1 MTQVAGNQYK
11 VEKLP
16 DSDAGVVGQ
25 PVYAKP
31 EKADKLLLSLLPRGA
46 KIQIG
51 DKKGKWGK
59 IDKLLVGKVYP
70 SLPKDDDGNLQGWID
85 LTHLKAVVKPLI
97 MDEVKVLEIPYPV
110 KAGELMGYPGIYQG
124 LSAAEQTMDSPLL
137 VHLEVFTPEEMPA
150 FIELTK
156 TRAVQQIED
165 KKALLKVNRDAV
177 LYHASTAEKE
187 IATDVQVA
195 KVAESRAKGKWLE
208 VKKQRIG
215 VIDKKYL
222 SAYRSL
228 SRKPIKAEY
237 TIGAE
242 HKQSVADALNIDLM
256 EVPDKVFFYGECLN
270 RLGARVTTVSPDKTH
285 PLREIHFTPEN
296 DSASYWIEAN
306 KLDAKGKKID
316 PNQRISAW
324 MKHPLQMDNKQ
335 AGKVY
340 FEQVFA
346 KSEIEET
353 EHWAS
358 DAEGSFWWQ
367 LKTGNKDSVIGT
379 DSFAEVE
386 GWVKC
391 AAPAV
396 TRHHPW
402 EWPLFHTLQETAT
415 PAQELER
422 NHRLRLDPAD
432 RTELMQALYKIL
444 GGTMRQVADSEEQE
458 DTGLLKA
465 ENLKT
470 ALRYPWLSQQFSHL
484 IVNYE
489 SEWFADKALSKWH
502 QLDEMLKKY
511 LCLPQSEAETAEA
524 YKKRLE
530 IELAPWQAEKEQ
542 RIKKLLWWDDVA
554 GKHGFPVDAKVWHF
568 HPVGMLSITIDLDK
582 IIREIGD
589 IISHGEGN
597 YESYNTGTKGV
608 DGGKVGF
615 SFVNPPPGT
624 VTGKTINEILETD
637 ALSGTNVNRMF
648 ATGKYQTVIRTLR
661 SAKLKMKL
669 TGDELYDSEMQERV
683 FREYLI
689 DKAGQGA
696 LGLFVKERVG
706 TLNAAQLAAAKE
718 WASIAAPSGETI
730 SDGRVSDGT
739 LSYYESAA
747 NFANQ
752 QSTIRLREKLLEIW
766 SPQ

>member
-1 MTQVAGNQYK
+1 
-11 VEKLP
+11 
-16 DSDAGVVGQ
+16 
-25 PVYAKP
+25 
-31 EKADKLLLSLLPRGA
+31 
-46 KIQIG
+46 
-51 DKKGKWGK
+51 
-59 IDKLLVGKVYP
+59 
-70 SLPKDDDGNLQGWID
+70 
-85 LTHLKAVVKPLI
+85 
-97 MDEVKVLEIPYPV
+97 
-110 KAGELMGYPGIYQG
+110 
-124 LSAAEQTMDSPLL
+124 
-137 VHLEVFTPEEMPA
+137 
-150 FIELTK
+150 
-156 TRAVQQIED
+156 
-165 KKALLKVNRDAV
+165 
-177 LYHASTAEKE
+177 
-187 IATDVQVA
+187 
-195 KVAESRAKGKWLE
+195 
-208 VKKQRIG
+208 
-215 VIDKKYL
+215 
-222 SAYRSL
+222 
-228 SRKPIKAEY
+228 
-237 TIGAE
+237 
-242 HKQSVADALNIDLM
+242 
-256 EVPDKVFFYGECLN
+256 
-270 RLGARVTTVSPDKTH
+270 
-285 PLREIHFTPEN
+285 
-296 DSASYWIEAN
+296 
-306 KLDAKGKKID
+306 
-316 PNQRISAW
+316 
-324 MKHPLQMDNKQ
+324 
-335 AGKVY
+335 
-340 FEQVFA
+340 
-346 KSEIEET
+346 
-353 EHWAS
+353 
-358 DAEGSFWWQ
+358 
-367 LKTGNKDSVIGT
+367 
-379 DSFAEVE
+379 
-386 GWVKC
+386 
-391 AAPAV
+391 
-396 TRHHPW
+396 
-402 EWPLFHTLQETAT
+402 
-415 PAQELER
+415 
-422 NHRLRLDPAD
+422 
-432 RTELMQALYKIL
+432 MQALYKIL
-444 GGTMRQVADSEEQE
+444 GGKTRQVADSEEQE
-458 DTGLLKA
+458 DADLLKT

-511 LCLPQSEAETAEA
+511 LCLPQGEAETAEA

-554 GKHGFPVDAKVWHF
+554 GKHGFPVDAKVWHL

-706 TLNAAQLAAAKE
+706 TLNEAQLAAAKE